1 MSHLLQIPFL
11 KILFFISLLIQI
23 LIKLTGE
30 KMFKQKL
37 FIYSALTLL
46 IFVTSIYPQSPK
58 RSDIPDKY
66 KWNLSDMYRT
76 VDDWKA
82 DLEKVEA
89 SISKFANYKG
99 KLAESSQNL
108 LDALNSYFDM
118 YKIFSKAGT
127 YASNLSNEDVRVSEN
142 QALLQRLSAVGTKFG
157 ETASFFEPEILSI
170 PKEKIAQFFKEKPEL
185 EIYSMYIDNIQ
196 RLRPHTLSENE
207 EKILASFGLIA
218 GNQSAVY
225 SIFADGEKPNPTITL
240 SDGKKIELSSA
251 AFTGVRAVENRND
264 RKNVFESF
272 FNSYGDFKNTFG
284 TNLVGKVKKDWV
296 FAKNRNYK
304 SSLEASLNGD
314 NLPTS
319 IYTTLIEQINKSL
332 PTLHRFLDLKK
343 KMLGVDTLHY
353 YDLYTP
359 LVKKVDLKFT
369 IDQGQ
374 KIILDA
380 LAPLKSDY
388 LATVKKAFDNRWI
401 DYIPTE
407 GKRSGAYSTGGAYD
421 VHPYILMNWNDDY
434 ESLSTLTHEL
444 GHTMHSFYSNSNQPF
459 PKADYAIFVAEI
471 ASTINETLLNNYMVK
486 NAKSD
491 EEKLFLLGSYLD
503 LLRTTI
509 YRQTSFAEFELEI
522 HNRVEKG
529 EPLTG
534 DELCNIYYDI
544 VKKYYGHDA
553 GHCIVDPYIQY
564 EWAYI
569 PHFMGYSYYVFQ
581 YSTSLIYATAFAE
594 KIVNEGEPAV
604 DNFYKILKGGGSKY
618 PAELIKEAG
627 IDPLSSE
634 AFELTMRKMNKVM
647 DEIESILNKRN

>member
-1 MSHLLQIPFL
+1 MSKQKFFL
-11 KILFFISLLIQI
+11 FYTLILFIF
-23 LIKLTGE
+23 TGS
-30 KMFKQKL
+30 
-37 FIYSALTLL
+37 IYS
-46 IFVTSIYPQSPK
+46 QSPQRK
-58 RSDIPDKY
+58 DVPDKY
-66 KWNLSDMYRT
+66 KWNLSDMYKSL
-76 VDDWKA
+76 DNWKS
-82 DLEKVEA
+82 DLARVEA
-89 SISKFANYKG
+89 GINSFADYKG
-99 KLAESSQNL
+99 RLGISSDNL
-108 LDALNSYFDM
+108 LNALNSYFGL
-118 YKIFSKAGT
+118 YKIFSQAAT
-127 YASNLSNEDVRVSEN
+127 YASNLSNEDVRISEN
-142 QALLQRLSAVGTKFG
+142 QALLQRLSAIGTKFG

-170 PKEKIAQFFKEKPEL
+170 PKEKIEKFFNEKPEL
-185 EIYSMYIDNIQ
+185 ERYSIFIDNIQ

-218 GNQSAVY
+218 GNQSTVY
-225 SIFADGEKPNPTITL
+225 SIFADGEKPNSTVTL
-240 SDGKKIELSSA
+240 SDGSEVELSPA
-251 AFTGVRAVENRND
+251 AFTGIRAVENRDD
-264 RKNVFESF
+264 RKNIFKTF

-284 TNLVGKVKKDWV
+284 ANLVGKVKKDWV
-296 FAKNRNYK
+296 FAKNRNYS
-304 SSLEASLNGD
+304 SSLESALNGD
-314 NLPTS
+314 NLPTT

-359 LVKKVDLKFT
+359 LVKKADLKFT
-369 IDQGQ
+369 IEEGQ
-374 KIILDA
+374 QIIQDA
-380 LAPLKSDY
+380 LTPLKSDY
-388 LATVKKAFDNRWI
+388 LATLKKAFNDRWI
-401 DYIPTE
+401 DYIPTA

-421 VHPYILMNWNDDY
+421 THPYILMNWNNDY
-434 ESLSTLTHEL
+434 ESLSTLAHEL
-444 GHTMHSFYSNSNQPF
+444 GHTMHSFYSNANQPF
-459 PKADYAIFVAEI
+459 PKADYAIFTAEI

-522 HNRVEKG
+522 HNRVEQG

-534 DELCNIYYDI
+534 EDLSDIYYNI

-569 PHFMGYSYYVFQ
+569 PHFMGYNYYVFQ

-594 KIVNEGEPAV
+594 KIVNEGAPAV

-618 PAELIKEAG
+618 PVELIKEAG

-634 AFELTMRKMNKVM
+634 AFELTMNKMNKVM
-647 DEIESILNKRN
+647 DEIEKILNKRK